1 MLLSQNSLL
10 MLWKLVAKQPKLS
23 QVMPELLRQI
33 QQEIPI
39 AGLKVL
45 YIEQNPVKLRFLG
58 SAGSNEN
65 IDKYLIDNVEGWLI
79 SDKKLHILPA
89 AEMEMQILVC
99 TMMTESGKTIL
110 LTLRCNSS
118 LTLEVH
124 NNLSEI
130 LSIFLAAA
138 ENELRLDDLNQL
150 KNISESDKLSLLQ
163 RTGRD
168 SVKDHIVGISHGLAE
183 TMHKVNLVAPSD
195 STVLILGETGSGKEV
210 IARAIHQQSSRKDQP
225 FIRVNCGAIPPE
237 LVDSELFG
245 HEKGSF
251 TGALENKKGWFERA
265 NRGTL
270 FLDEVGELPLFAQVR
285 LLRVLQ
291 EGTLT
296 RVGAERET
304 WVDVRIIAATH
315 RDLQQHVHK
324 GLFREDL
331 WYRLHVFPIFIPPL
345 RERVSD
351 IPELATHFIK
361 RASKKLGLPI
371 PYITE
376 SQLQQLYEYSWPGN
390 IREMQV
396 VIERAVI
403 LGEGNRLEL
412 STALGNINATLQ
424 TTPPNP
430 VLSIESNTNQL
441 TLDETIIIAIKDALK
456 QSQGRVDGYF
466 GAAKALN
473 INPNTLRSKMRKYQ
487 ITIEKKA
494 SN

>member
-1 MLLSQNSLL
+1 
-10 MLWKLVAKQPKLS
+10 
-23 QVMPELLRQI
+23 
-33 QQEIPI
+33 
-39 AGLKVL
+39 
-45 YIEQNPVKLRFLG
+45 
-58 SAGSNEN
+58 
-65 IDKYLIDNVEGWLI
+65 
-79 SDKKLHILPA
+79 
-89 AEMEMQILVC
+89 
-99 TMMTESGKTIL
+99 
-110 LTLRCNSS
+110 
-118 LTLEVH
+118 
-124 NNLSEI
+124 
-130 LSIFLAAA
+130 
-138 ENELRLDDLNQL
+138 
-150 KNISESDKLSLLQ
+150 
-163 RTGRD
+163 
-168 SVKDHIVGISHGLAE
+168 
-183 TMHKVNLVAPSD
+183 MHKVNLVAPSD

-296 RVGAERET
+296 RVGAESET

-345 RERVSD
+345 RERVPD

-361 RASKKLGLPI
+361 RASKKLGLPN